1 MMFKPTFTLLAACAG
16 LFASLSAFGQY
27 NPNVQNNPNIQNFQN
42 TQNILDAQN
51 IQLQQNL
58 QYQQSTQNAQSEQ
71 NRQSAQSALSGYTND
86 GTLFMGGQRIGNPHQ
101 ILHDAQIPSFM
112 TITANRYTYTDNPNH
127 GQGSLVQMEAATT
140 AGSGADLLL
149 NRLYLSPNN
158 PYVGLPAGPYPN
170 LQTYKDILV
179 DAKAKGYLLTN
190 ADDGKTYAFK
200 TLSASSK
207 QAETILIREL
217 PNTAQFRAAA
227 DPLGGAVGVRVTQN
241 GDAAALAA
249 YLATVKPYDFSW
261 QPNYGSYSGFGA
273 NDLKGWGNSGSYNY
287 NTEQAYEQMMQ
298 LLMQAAMQQNNYVGS
313 QTGVNQVEFFPREC
327 GVTRTCG
334 SDTTITVSGNR
345 VVKGANYAHGEV
357 QIRSGYSAS
366 TVEGQAGPFVP
377 GNRNLLLQYHSN
389 GFNDGKAFTFNI
401 TSPDDRTLNQLGI
414 DITRS
419 AESYQNNIPY
429 AIPYKGD
436 FNTLSGGFNSG
447 SLLAGSLL
455 AAGISPQV
463 IQ

>member
-1 MMFKPTFTLLAACAG
+1 
-16 LFASLSAFGQY
+16 
-27 NPNVQNNPNIQNFQN
+27 
-42 TQNILDAQN
+42 
-51 IQLQQNL
+51 
-58 QYQQSTQNAQSEQ
+58 
-71 NRQSAQSALSGYTND
+71 
-86 GTLFMGGQRIGNPHQ
+86 
-101 ILHDAQIPSFM
+101 
-112 TITANRYTYTDNPNH
+112 
-127 GQGSLVQMEAATT
+127 
-140 AGSGADLLL
+140 
-149 NRLYLSPNN
+149 
-158 PYVGLPAGPYPN
+158 
-170 LQTYKDILV
+170 
-179 DAKAKGYLLTN
+179 
-190 ADDGKTYAFK
+190 
-200 TLSASSK
+200 
-207 QAETILIREL
+207 
-217 PNTAQFRAAA
+217 
-227 DPLGGAVGVRVTQN
+227 
-241 GDAAALAA
+241 
-249 YLATVKPYDFSW
+249 
-261 QPNYGSYSGFGA
+261 
-273 NDLKGWGNSGSYNY
+273 
-287 NTEQAYEQMMQ
+287 MQ

-327 GVTRTCG
+327 GVTRSCG
-334 SDTTITVSGNR
+334 SDTTITFSGNR

-419 AESYQNNIPY
+419 AEPY

-463 IQ
+463 IQQIMKTAESNGYVLTGAENPLRGLTAFNSSWNRSESTYNSFTGDSNHAPGTSYSSHVNGF